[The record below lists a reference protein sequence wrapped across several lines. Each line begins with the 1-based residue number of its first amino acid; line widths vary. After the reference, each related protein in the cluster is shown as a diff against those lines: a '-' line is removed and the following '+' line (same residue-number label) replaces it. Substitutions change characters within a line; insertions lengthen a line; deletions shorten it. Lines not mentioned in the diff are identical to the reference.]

1 MRGRQQQ
8 ISGQGVTIRLAA
20 HAVRATPQR
29 RIEEPAVRPLTLT
42 SDGQFWKFAKGR
54 RRWCLYHLHLG
65 LSRQTDG
72 AQPRV
77 GRRTVRRRSA
87 TSHDVTLGGGQWA
100 LAAHVAP
107 LRRRAAL
114 TWQQDIPS
122 AVSQRRLWGFGCS
135 RRDALLPLRSSGDRR
150 GFSPIPTTPLRGL
163 RCRSLGRVL
172 APRFSP

>member
-8 ISGQGVTIRLAA
+8 ISGVTIRLAA

-42 SDGQFWKFAKGR
+42 SDGQFWKGR

-72 AQPRV
+72 ARPPNSPPL
-77 GRRTVRRRSA
+77 SA
-87 TSHDVTLGGGQWA
+87 TSPDVMLDGGQWA

-107 LRRRAAL
+107 
-114 TWQQDIPS
+114 PS
-122 AVSQRRLWGFGCS
+122 AARRSHLAAGHPSQSLRGFACGRKREAPAS
-135 RRDALLPLRSSGDRR
+135 AADVFRIQGLPLPAGPLLPSSQAYTMNACSTKKKSYFFTSR
-150 GFSPIPTTPLRGL
+150 
-163 RCRSLGRVL
+163 
-172 APRFSP
+172 